1 MSLAVEVRAARIDD
15 ATFSAPL
22 IRLSLG
28 GLSDHLFDP
37 NTDIADGM
45 IAKLFARDAGRF
57 GYRQAYLAEIENE
70 RVAVLAASHGK
81 DLNRLGLASIPHL
94 IAVMGLFQAIRSV
107 YRAVTLPGGWEAMN
121 DEYYIANIG
130 VLPAMQGRS
139 IGSQLLVYAEGL
151 AKKNS
156 LMKCSLIVGSH
167 NPNAR
172 RLYERVGYDVVETVQ
187 DPQDKFGYFRMVK
200 EL

>member
-1 MSLAVEVRAARIDD
+1 MSFAITVRPAQADD
-15 ATFSAPL
+15 AFFAAPL
-22 IRLSLG
+22 LRLSLG

-37 NTDIADGM
+37 NADIADGM
-45 IAKLFARDAGRF
+45 IATLFARDAGRF
-57 GYRQAYLAEIENE
+57 GYRQAYVAVIGNE
-70 RVAVLAASHGK
+70 RVAVLAASHGQE
-81 DLNRLGLASIPHL
+81 LNRLGLASIPHL
-94 IAVMGLFQAIRSV
+94 IAVMGFAKAILSV
-107 YRAVTLPGGWEAMN
+107 YRAVTLPGGWEATS

-130 VLPAMQGRS
+130 VIPSMQGRS
-139 IGSQLLVYAEGL
+139 IGSQLLAYAEEL
-151 AKKNS
+151 AKQNS

-172 RLYERVGYDVVETVQ
+172 RLYERIGYHVVETVQ